1 MLVAVAVVVVAA
13 AARVGFTAAAAR
25 GVTMFCRWASS
36 FSWQR
41 AQKELRACWST
52 SELVGGK
59 LAGRWVDL
67 YCS

>member
-13 AARVGFTAAAAR
+13 AASAGFTAAAAR

-36 FSWQR
+36 SSWR
-41 AQKELRACWST
+41 WARRELCACWST

-59 LAGRWVDL
+59 LAR
-67 YCS
+67 